1 VSIVPRWFKIL
12 TIMNVSADS
21 QPTGALIGAA
31 IDVQH
36 QHSLRLGHL
45 RGLQRHEIQ
54 TSGPHDSNMT
64 G

>member
-1 VSIVPRWFKIL
+1 
-12 TIMNVSADS
+12 MNVSADN
-21 QPTGALIGAA
+21 QRTGALIGAA

-45 RGLQRHEIQ
+45 RGLQRHGIQ